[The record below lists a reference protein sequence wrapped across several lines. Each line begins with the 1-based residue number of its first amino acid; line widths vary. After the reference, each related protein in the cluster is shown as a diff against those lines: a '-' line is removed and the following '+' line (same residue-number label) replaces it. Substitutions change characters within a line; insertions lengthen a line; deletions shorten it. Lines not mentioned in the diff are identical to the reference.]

1 MLSRRGVL
9 KGLAG
14 LALGVT
20 GFASYAFAIEP
31 RWRLVVTDYAVSPP
45 GWPADLPLT
54 IALVSDIHA
63 GEPHMSLE
71 RITDIVDRTNAL
83 GADLV
88 LLGGDFVASQRVILK
103 GYHAREWAPL
113 VGRLKAPLGV
123 YTGLGNHAWWH
134 GPAPDLPA
142 DGGRGTRDALVAA
155 GIPVLENDVVALDH
169 RGKRF
174 WLAGLGDQ
182 IAYRRNGRVVGGVDD
197 LKGTLAKVTDDA
209 PVILLAHEPDIFLDE
224 PAPRVALTLSGHTH
238 GGQIRIFGYAPVVP
252 SSHGKRLAYGHVV
265 DGNRHLIV
273 SGGLGTSIYP
283 VRIGVPPEIVRI
295 RLGGAAAT

>member
-14 LALGVT
+14 LVLGAT

-31 RWRLVVTDYAVSPP
+31 RWRLVVTDYGVSPT

-54 IALVSDIHA
+54 IAFVSDIHA
-63 GEPHMSLE
+63 GEPHMSLA
-71 RITDIVDRTNAL
+71 RIADIVERTNAL

-88 LLGGDFVASQRVILK
+88 LLGGDFVSSQRIVLQ

-113 VGRLKAPLGV
+113 LGRLKAPLGV
-123 YTGLGNHAWWH
+123 YAVLGNHDWWH
-134 GPAPDLPA
+134 GPAPRLPA
-142 DGGRGTRDALVAA
+142 DGGRGIRDALVAA
-155 GIPVLENDVVALDH
+155 SIPVLENDVVAFSH
-169 RGKRF
+169 RGRRF

-182 IAYRRNGRVVGGVDD
+182 LAHRRNGLVVGGVDD
-197 LKGTLAKVTDDA
+197 LAGTLAQITDDA

-224 PAPRVALTLSGHTH
+224 PTPRVSLTLSGHTH
-238 GGQIRIFGYAPVVP
+238 GGQIRLFGYSPVVP
-252 SSHGKRLAYGHVV
+252 SNYGKRLAYGHIV

-273 SGGLGTSIYP
+273 SGGLGTSIFP